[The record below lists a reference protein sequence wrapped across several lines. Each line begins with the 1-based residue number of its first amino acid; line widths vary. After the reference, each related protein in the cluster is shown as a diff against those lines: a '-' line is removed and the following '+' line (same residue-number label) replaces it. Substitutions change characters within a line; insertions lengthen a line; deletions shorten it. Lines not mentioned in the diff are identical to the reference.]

1 MVADHQGR
9 QHHAELTTCNNHHR
23 WPRGARPRNERK
35 AMKKLLLAVALTATV
50 AGVASAHAQ
59 AYPSKPI
66 TFNVPFAAG
75 GPSDALARV
84 LGERMRVALGQP
96 ILIEN
101 VVGAGGSLGVGRAA
115 RAAPDGYTVSLG
127 HWSTHVVNG
136 AIYDLNYDLL
146 KDLEPVAQ
154 LPGNPQL
161 IVSKKSV
168 PATNLKEFIAWLK
181 ANPAT
186 ATAGTAGAGSASHI
200 AEIFFQRLTG
210 TTFALVPYRG
220 TGPAMNDLVAGQ
232 IDLILD
238 QASNSMAQVR
248 AGTIKA
254 YAVTAKTR
262 LPAAPDIPTVDEAGL
277 PGLYISVWYG
287 LWVPKGTPKDI
298 IAKLNSAAMMA
309 MADPA
314 VRARMN
320 DFGLEVPPPA
330 QQTAEALG
338 ALQKAEIEK
347 WWPII
352 KAANIKGE

>member
-1 MVADHQGR
+1 MMEPSRRGFLRLAAGAAALPSISRVATAQSY
-9 QHHAELTTCNNHHR
+9 
-23 WPRGARPRNERK
+23 PAR
-35 AMKKLLLAVALTATV
+35 
-50 AGVASAHAQ
+50 
-59 AYPSKPI
+59 PI

-75 GPSDALARV
+75 GPSDAMARV
-84 LGERMRVALGQP
+84 MGERMRAALGQP

-101 VVGAGGSLGVGRAA
+101 VAGAAGSIGVGRVAH
-115 RAAPDGYTVSLG
+115 AAPDGYTVSLG

-136 AIYDLNYDLL
+136 AIYELNYDLL
-146 KDLEPVAQ
+146 KDFAPVVR
-154 LPGNPQL
+154 LPSNPQL
-161 IVSKKSV
+161 IVSKKNV
-168 PATNLKEFIAWLK
+168 PATSLKEFVAWLK
-181 ANPAT
+181 VNEAKAS
-186 ATAGTAGAGSASHI
+186 AGTAGAGSASHI
-200 AEIFFQRLTG
+200 AEIYFQKITG
-210 TTFALVPYRG
+210 TRFTMVPYRG
-220 TGPAMNDLVAGQ
+220 TGPALNDLVAGQ

-262 LPAAPDIPTVDEAGL
+262 LPSLPEIPTVDEAGA

-298 IAKLNSAAMMA
+298 IAKLNEAAVAA

-314 VRARMN
+314 VQARMA
-320 DFGLEVPPPA
+320 DFGLEVPPLD
-330 QQTAEALG
+330 QQTPEALG

>member
-1 MVADHQGR
+1 MKLQRR
-9 QHHAELTTCNNHHR
+9 QFLHL
-23 WPRGARPRNERK
+23 
-35 AMKKLLLAVALTATV
+35 
-50 AGVASAHAQ
+50 VASAAALPAVPRAAGAQ
-59 AYPSKPI
+59 SYPARPI

-75 GPSDALARV
+75 GPSDAMARV
-84 LGERMRVALGQP
+84 MGERMRAALGQP

-101 VVGAGGSLGVGRAA
+101 VAGAAGSIGVGRVAHA
-115 RAAPDGYTVSLG
+115 PPDGYTISVG

-146 KDLEPVAQ
+146 RDLVPVVR
-154 LPGNPQL
+154 LPANPQL

-168 PATNLKEFIAWLK
+168 PAANLNEFIAWLK
-181 ANPAT
+181 ANEST
-186 ATAGTAGAGSASHI
+186 AAAGNAGAGSASHI
-200 AEIFFQRLTG
+200 SEIYFQNITG
-210 TTFALVPYRG
+210 TRFTLVPYRG

-262 LPAAPDIPTVDEAGL
+262 LPSLPEIPTVDEAGA

-287 LWVPKGTPKDI
+287 LWAPKGTPKEI
-298 IAKLNSAAMMA
+298 IARLNDAAVVA
-309 MADPA
+309 MADPK
-314 VRARMN
+314 VQARMA
-320 DFGLEVPPPA
+320 DFGLEVPPPE
-330 QQTAEALG
+330 QRSPEALG
-338 ALQKAEIEK
+338 ALQEAEIEK

-352 KAANIKGE
+352 KAAGIKSQDQ